1 LELSSSAIG
10 GAVKEQAM
18 KKAVSMSFLAI
29 SLAISL
35 IPEWKIASA
44 SAQEPGAP
52 AQTKAQTPP
61 GQKPAGDKATGQE
74 QVVEGSDEALRRAI
88 SGLSEQVGELK
99 AEVRRLRQETER
111 SSITLEIML
120 YEERLA
126 KAEAKLD
133 AETQNLN
140 QLDSRV
146 QDIQRRIESVP
157 QEVLARGILRR
168 DEGERALRAEYQRLL
183 DQTQEDRIT
192 QQQRVTEAQAK
203 VARLR
208 QQVEALSK
216 KLEPVEE
223 KK

>member
-1 LELSSSAIG
+1 
-10 GAVKEQAM
+10 M